1 MDTHTQDIHAAIDLT
16 CWGAFFDD
24 EAHEGWHFG
33 KQQHDCEEA
42 LQRIVID
49 AECRRDKAGTML
61 TQCLQRSSVQFLLCI
76 IAGICIHE
84 LVAQIIV
91 PQNADPIF
99 HLTLIDQNTAAEN
112 IEVFREPSPE
122 CGMCAESNKTTGII
136 NATNVMIISLNRGHG
151 HLICDGHRTER
162 YYESK
167 CLTLI
172 IPDPVLHLGSKTF
185 GLRSEVTHI
194 GSQTHHGH
202 YITYITLSD
211 NRGFR
216 VYDDSKSWCVGGL
229 SEDVHKNSRL
239 LVYERIFLSEQPI
252 AMKTSTL
259 SDQTDEAD
267 SSPESIDTDDS
278 DEPGSDHDYAGE
290 CDAAEDLRKDA
301 TELLHRFET
310 NENPDQY
317 LAQLP
322 AVHPS
327 IHRLGPQAI
336 LSRMR
341 EHAQI
346 LTKSQLSGQ
355 AAVA

>member
-1 MDTHTQDIHAAIDLT
+1 
-16 CWGAFFDD
+16 
-24 EAHEGWHFG
+24 
-33 KQQHDCEEA
+33 
-42 LQRIVID
+42 
-49 AECRRDKAGTML
+49 ML
-61 TQCLQRSSVQFLLCI
+61 TQCLQSAMGLTLRHTISSVYHCGHLHPVHEDHES
-76 IAGICIHE
+76 HE
-84 LVAQIIV
+84 LVAKIIV

-99 HLTLIDQNTAAEN
+99 LLTLIDQNTGAEN
-112 IEVFREPSPE
+112 IEVFREPCPE

-151 HLICDGHRTER
+151 HRICDGHRTER
-162 YYESK
+162 YYESE
-167 CLTLI
+167 CLTPI

-185 GLRSEVTHI
+185 GLRSVVTHI

-202 YITYITLSD
+202 YITYITYITLSD

-216 VYDDSKSWCVGGL
+216 VYDDSKSWCVGWL

-259 SDQTDEAD
+259 SDQSDEAV
-267 SSPESIDTDDS
+267 SSQESIDTDDS

-290 CDAAEDLRKDA
+290 YDAADGYLSADLDPEEDLRKDA

-322 AVHPS
+322 AVHPFTGWDL
-327 IHRLGPQAI
+327 R
-336 LSRMR
+336 RC
-341 EHAQI
+341 
-346 LTKSQLSGQ
+346 
-355 AAVA
+355 